1 MDDDNIG
8 MDLFGDQSL
17 EINFDGLSNSQE
29 DAEGSQESEEN
40 NNDNNTDG
48 SQEPDDTNN
57 QGESQG
63 SDSESVAE
71 EDDQDEGSEGNDSPN
86 LFSSVATVLQEQG
99 LLPSLDITENK
110 IESVEDLATAM
121 KAEAEEL
128 AKSTIIDKIGE
139 EGYEYINKGISV
151 DEYNAYKSTADALN
165 TITEDSLSED
175 IELGK
180 KVIYQDYINSGIS
193 ESKASKLIDRLSE
206 LGEDSIL
213 EDAKES
219 LINVKNFNKA
229 ELDNQAA
236 EIATQNAL
244 IEKQQQDIEKQLK
257 KSVYDTKELIKGQSI
272 NKVFQDKVYNS
283 MTKIVGKSP
292 DGNSENALMKQRR
305 EDPVDFDTKLYYV
318 YELTKGFKDFSKFTA
333 SAKSSAIQDMERA
346 LQNNSINNSET
357 PGFLQ
362 DNESYS
368 DGLGAEINF

>member
-1 MDDDNIG
+1 MYDDNIG
-8 MDLFGDQSL
+8 MDLFGEQSL
-17 EINFDGLSNSQE
+17 EVNFDELSTFQENSEEQE
-29 DAEGSQESEEN
+29 DSEEN
-40 NNDNNTDG
+40 NDNNIDD
-48 SQEPDDTNN
+48 SQESDDTNN
-57 QGESQG
+57 QSEDQD

-86 LFSSVATVLQEQG
+86 LFSSVANVLKEQG
-99 LLPSLDITENK
+99 LLPSLDIAENK
-110 IESVEDLATAM
+110 IESVEDLANAM
-121 KAEAEEL
+121 KAEAESL
-128 AKSTIIDKIGE
+128 AKSTIIEKIGE

-151 DEYNAYKSTADALN
+151 DEYNAYKTTVDVLN

-180 KVIYQDYINSGIS
+180 KVIYQDYINNGIS
-193 ESKASKLIDRLSE
+193 ETKASKLIDRLSE
-206 LGEDSIL
+206 LGDDSIL

-219 LINVKNFNKA
+219 LVNVKNFNKA
-229 ELDNQAA
+229 ELDNKAA
-236 EIATQNAL
+236 DIAAQNAL
-244 IEKQQQDIEKQLK
+244 IEKQQEEVEKQLK
-257 KSVYDTKELIKGQSI
+257 KSVYDTKELIKGQTI

-292 DGNSENALMKQRR
+292 DGNSENALMRQRR

-346 LQNNSINNSET
+346 LQNNSINNSDV
-357 PGFLQ
+357 PNFLQ

>member
-1 MDDDNIG
+1 MDEDNIG

-17 EINFDGLSNSQE
+17 EINLDGLSNPQE
-29 DAEGSQESEEN
+29 HSEDQNESEEN
-40 NNDNNTDG
+40 NDNNIDD
-48 SQEPDDTNN
+48 SQESNDTNN
-57 QGESQG
+57 QSENQD

-99 LLPSLDITENK
+99 LLPSLDIAENK
-110 IESVEDLATAM
+110 IESVEDLANAM
-121 KAEAEEL
+121 KAEAESL
-128 AKSTIIDKIGE
+128 AKSTIVEKLGE
-139 EGYEYINKGISV
+139 EGYEYISKGISV
-151 DEYNAYKSTADALN
+151 DEYNAYKTTADALN

-175 IELGK
+175 IELSK

-193 ESKASKLIDRLSE
+193 EAKASKLIDRLSD
-206 LGEDSIL
+206 LGDDSIL
-213 EDAKES
+213 EDARES

-229 ELDNQAA
+229 ELDQQAA
-236 EIATQNAL
+236 EIEAQNAL
-244 IEKQQQDIEKQLK
+244 IEKQQQEVEKQLK

-283 MTKIVGKSP
+283 MTKIVSKSP
-292 DGNSENALMKQRR
+292 DGNPENALMKQRR

-362 DNESYS
+362 DSESYS

>member
-8 MDLFGDQSL
+8 MDLFGEQSL
-17 EINFDGLSNSQE
+17 EVNFDGLNNPQE
-29 DAEGSQESEEN
+29 DVEDQDGSDENNDDNIGDSQES
-40 NNDNNTDG
+40 DN
-48 SQEPDDTNN
+48 TNN
-57 QGESQG
+57 QGESQD

-71 EDDQDEGSEGNDSPN
+71 GDDQDEGSEGNDSPN

-99 LLPSLDITENK
+99 LLPSLDIAENK
-110 IESVEDLATAM
+110 IESVEDLANAM
-121 KAEAEEL
+121 KVEAENL
-128 AKSTIIDKIGE
+128 AKSTIIEKIGE
-139 EGYEYINKGISV
+139 EGYEYINKGITV
-151 DEYNAYKSTADALN
+151 DEYNAYKTTADALN
-165 TITEDSLSED
+165 TITEDSLSQD
-175 IELGK
+175 MELSK

-193 ESKASKLIDRLSE
+193 EAKATKLIDRLSE
-206 LGEDSIL
+206 LGDDSIL

-236 EIATQNAL
+236 EIASQNAL
-244 IEKQQQDIEKQLK
+244 IEKQQQEVEKQLK
-257 KSVYDTKELIKGQSI
+257 KSVYDTKELIKGQAI
-272 NKVFQDKVYNS
+272 NKVFQDKVYDS

-292 DGNSENALMKQRR
+292 DGNPENALMKQRR

-346 LQNNSINNSET
+346 LQNNSINSSET

-368 DGLGAEINF
+368 DGLGAELNF

>member
-1 MDDDNIG
+1 MYDDNIG
-8 MDLFGDQSL
+8 MDLFGEQSL
-17 EINFDGLSNSQE
+17 EVNFDELSTFQENSEEQE
-29 DAEGSQESEEN
+29 DSEEN
-40 NNDNNTDG
+40 NDNNIDD
-48 SQEPDDTNN
+48 SQESDDTNN
-57 QGESQG
+57 QSEDQD

-86 LFSSVATVLQEQG
+86 LFSSVANVLKEQG
-99 LLPSLDITENK
+99 LLPSLDIAENK
-110 IESVEDLATAM
+110 IESVEDLANAM
-121 KAEAEEL
+121 KAEAESL
-128 AKSTIIDKIGE
+128 AKSTIIEKIGE

-151 DEYNAYKSTADALN
+151 DEYNAYKTTADVLN

-180 KVIYQDYINSGIS
+180 KVIYQDYINNGIS
-193 ESKASKLIDRLSE
+193 ETKASKLIDRLSE
-206 LGEDSIL
+206 LGDDSIL

-219 LINVKNFNKA
+219 LVNVKNFNKA
-229 ELDNQAA
+229 ELDNKAA
-236 EIATQNAL
+236 DIAAQNAL
-244 IEKQQQDIEKQLK
+244 IEKQQEEVEKQLK
-257 KSVYDTKELIKGQSI
+257 KSVYDTKELIKGQTI

-292 DGNSENALMKQRR
+292 DGNSENALMRQRR

-346 LQNNSINNSET
+346 LQNNSINNSDV
-357 PGFLQ
+357 PNFLQ

>member
-17 EINFDGLSNSQE
+17 EVNFDELNSFQE
-29 DAEGSQESEEN
+29 DTDEQDGSEEN
-40 NNDNNTDG
+40 NDNNIDD
-48 SQEPDDTNN
+48 SQESDDTNN
-57 QGESQG
+57 QGEDQDA
-63 SDSESVAE
+63 DSESVAE

-110 IESVEDLATAM
+110 IESVEDLANAM
-121 KAEAEEL
+121 KAEAESL
-128 AKSTIIDKIGE
+128 AKSTIVEKLGE
-139 EGYEYINKGISV
+139 EGYEYISKGISV
-151 DEYNAYKSTADALN
+151 DEYNAYKTTADALN

-175 IELGK
+175 IELSK

-193 ESKASKLIDRLSE
+193 EAKASKLIDRLSD
-206 LGEDSIL
+206 LGDDSIL
-213 EDAKES
+213 EDARES

-229 ELDNQAA
+229 ELDQQAA
-236 EIATQNAL
+236 EIEAQNAL
-244 IEKQQQDIEKQLK
+244 IEKQQQEVEKQLK

-283 MTKIVGKSP
+283 MTKIVSKSP
-292 DGNSENALMKQRR
+292 DGNPENALMKQRR

-333 SAKSSAIQDMERA
+333 SAKSSAIQDMEKA

>member
-17 EINFDGLSNSQE
+17 EVNFDGVNTFHENSEEQE
-29 DAEGSQESEEN
+29 DSEEN
-40 NNDNNTDG
+40 NDNNDD
-48 SQEPDDTNN
+48 SQESDDTNN
-57 QGESQG
+57 QGENQDA
-63 SDSESVAE
+63 DSESVAE
-71 EDDQDEGSEGNDSPN
+71 EDDQNEGSEGNDSPN
-86 LFSSVATVLQEQG
+86 LFSSVANVLKEQG
-99 LLPSLDITENK
+99 LLPSLDIAENK
-110 IESVEDLATAM
+110 IESVEDLANAM

-128 AKSTIIDKIGE
+128 AKSTIIEKIGE

-151 DEYNAYKSTADALN
+151 DEYNAYKATADALN
-165 TITEDSLSED
+165 TITEDSLYED
-175 IELGK
+175 IELSK

-193 ESKASKLIDRLSE
+193 ETKATKLIDRLSE
-206 LGEDSIL
+206 LGDDSIL

-219 LINVKNFNKA
+219 LVNVKNFNKA
-229 ELDNQAA
+229 ELDQQAA
-236 EIATQNAL
+236 DIAAQNAL
-244 IEKQQQDIEKQLK
+244 IEKQQQEVEKQLK

-292 DGNSENALMKQRR
+292 DGNPENALMKQRR

-346 LQNNSINNSET
+346 LQNNSINNSDV
-357 PGFLQ
+357 PSFLQ

>member
-1 MDDDNIG
+1 MDEDNIG

-17 EINFDGLSNSQE
+17 EVNFDELSTYQE
-29 DAEGSQESEEN
+29 DTDEQESSEEN
-40 NNDNNTDG
+40 NDDNTDD
-48 SQEPDDTNN
+48 SQESDDTNN
-57 QGESQG
+57 QGEDQDA
-63 SDSESVAE
+63 DSESVAE

-99 LLPSLDITENK
+99 LLPSLDIAENK
-110 IESVEDLATAM
+110 IESVEDLANAM

-128 AKSTIIDKIGE
+128 AKSTLIEKIGE
-139 EGYEYINKGISV
+139 EGYEYINKGVSV
-151 DEYNAYKSTADALN
+151 DEYNAYKTTLDTLN

-175 IELGK
+175 MELGK

-193 ESKASKLIDRLSE
+193 EAKAIKLIDRLSE
-206 LGEDSIL
+206 LGDDSIL

-219 LINVKNFNKA
+219 LVNVKNFNKA
-229 ELDNQAA
+229 ELDSKAA
-236 EIATQNAL
+236 DIAAQNAL
-244 IEKQQQDIEKQLK
+244 IEKQQQEVEKQLK

-292 DGNSENALMKQRR
+292 DGNPENALMKQRR

>member
-8 MDLFGDQSL
+8 MDLFGEQSL
-17 EINFDGLSNSQE
+17 EVNFDELSTFQE
-29 DAEGSQESEEN
+29 DSEEQESSEEN
-40 NNDNNTDG
+40 NTDNTDD
-48 SQEPDDTNN
+48 SQESDDTNN
-57 QGESQG
+57 QGEDQD
-63 SDSESVAE
+63 SDSEDVAE

-99 LLPSLDITENK
+99 LLPSLDIAENK
-110 IESVEDLATAM
+110 IESVEDLANAM

-128 AKSTIIDKIGE
+128 AKSTIIEKLGE
-139 EGYEYINKGISV
+139 EGYEYINKGVSV
-151 DEYNAYKSTADALN
+151 DEYNAYKVTADTLN

-175 IELGK
+175 LELSK

-193 ESKASKLIDRLSE
+193 ETKATKLIDRLSE
-206 LGEDSIL
+206 LGDDSIL

-219 LINVKNFNKA
+219 LVNVKNFNKA
-229 ELDNQAA
+229 ELDSKAA
-236 EIATQNAL
+236 DIAAQNAL
-244 IEKQQQDIEKQLK
+244 IEKQQEEVEKQLK

-292 DGNSENALMKQRR
+292 NGNPENALMKQRR